1 MAWSPEH
8 KQQSRERILKA
19 ASRLFAARGFEQ
31 TGIDQVMAAADMTRG
46 AFYSHFKSKAEL
58 YTEAMTWAGIRRF
71 RYALGADSADQP
83 TVDSAPPSL
92 NRLVETY
99 LSEEHISGQ
108 HGGCPMAFLVTDIAQ
123 RDEPVRSCYTRLLKG
138 MLGKMSEVAQ
148 VDRPQVL
155 QNMVMMIG
163 GVAIARAVN
172 DPELQ
177 QELLNAC
184 KTGIQ
189 DNL

>member
-1 MAWSPEH
+1 
-8 KQQSRERILKA
+8 
-19 ASRLFAARGFEQ
+19 
-31 TGIDQVMAAADMTRG
+31 
-46 AFYSHFKSKAEL
+46 
-58 YTEAMTWAGIRRF
+58 
-71 RYALGADSADQP
+71 
-83 TVDSAPPSL
+83 
-92 NRLVETY
+92 
-99 LSEEHISGQ
+99 
-108 HGGCPMAFLVTDIAQ
+108 
-123 RDEPVRSCYTRLLKG
+123 

>member
-1 MAWSPEH
+1 
-8 KQQSRERILKA
+8 
-19 ASRLFAARGFEQ
+19 
-31 TGIDQVMAAADMTRG
+31 
-46 AFYSHFKSKAEL
+46 
-58 YTEAMTWAGIRRF
+58 
-71 RYALGADSADQP
+71 
-83 TVDSAPPSL
+83 
-92 NRLVETY
+92 
-99 LSEEHISGQ
+99 
-108 HGGCPMAFLVTDIAQ
+108 MAFLVTDIAQ
-123 RDEPVRSCYTRLLKG
+123 RDEQVRSCYTRLLKG